1 MSAAPLFRV
10 MIPGERLRQERWR
23 LRLTETAMASR
34 LGVSASTLLQAERG
48 EIPIFNI
55 PLAALRNSGVDGFFV
70 LTGEKTDNGVTL
82 VAAVEM
88 LCQSNLSFLPLETRV
103 VLLIK
108 MLQREADLLQRE
120 IDA

>member
-1 MSAAPLFRV
+1 MSAEPLFRV
-10 MIPGERLRQERWR
+10 MMPGERLRQERWR

-34 LGVSASTLLQAERG
+34 LGVSTSTLLQAERG

-70 LTGEKTDNGVTL
+70 LTGEKADNGVTL

-103 VLLIK
+103 FLLSK

>member
-1 MSAAPLFRV
+1 MSAEPLFRV
-10 MIPGERLRQERWR
+10 TTPGERLRQERWR

-34 LGVSASTLLQAERG
+34 LGVSTSTLLQAEQG

-55 PLAALRNSGVDGFFV
+55 PLAAFRSSGVDGFFV

-103 VLLIK
+103 VLLSK